1 MIASSLVLALAG
13 AVCLF
18 APVELLRSLG
28 APDSA
33 TVAQFAQLTG
43 ALYVAFAM
51 TNWAAKGSMIGG
63 IYSRPLSVG
72 NLLHFTVG
80 ALVLLKHALA
90 HGIHW
95 PTSLVLVTYAVF
107 AALFSYLVFSARPHE
122 PTALAKSSHRRHC
135 AAAQREH

>member
-1 MIASSLVLALAG
+1 MNTKSLMIASSLVLALAG

-18 APVELLRSLG
+18 APVELLESLG
-28 APDSA
+28 SPDGASLA
-33 TVAQFAQLTG
+33 VFAQLTG
-43 ALYVAFAM
+43 ALYLAFAL

-80 ALVLLKHALA
+80 TLALFKHALA

-95 PTSLVLVTYAVF
+95 PASLVLVAYAVF
-107 AALFSYLVFSARPHE
+107 AALFSYLVFG
-122 PTALAKSSHRRHC
+122 AKRKR
-135 AAAQREH
+135 